1 MKTVGRKAVTNKTK
15 IDCHCIS
22 VMFIID
28 NQLSRWEWV
37 KQWTEL
43 HEINQLLDVLK
54 KTSKPE
60 LFRDDE
66 NFYYEQKKITRN
78 GYLNEEIDIDYG
90 ESSEN
95 RQKENQF
102 QNKEDEE
109 FVQLSGEV
117 NLEVSNSDLL
127 NSTFKYTASSVTM
140 NHSGVS
146 KMWRTSIIKV

>member
-1 MKTVGRKAVTNKTK
+1 M
-15 IDCHCIS
+15 
-22 VMFIID
+22 
-28 NQLSRWEWV
+28 

-140 NHSGVS
+140 NHSGVF

>member
-1 MKTVGRKAVTNKTK
+1 MKTVGRKAVTNKIK

-140 NHSGVS
+140 NHSGVF

>member
-1 MKTVGRKAVTNKTK
+1 M
-15 IDCHCIS
+15 
-22 VMFIID
+22 
-28 NQLSRWEWV
+28 

-78 GYLNEEIDIDYG
+78 DYLNEEIDIDYG

-146 KMWRTSIIKV
+146 KI

>member
-1 MKTVGRKAVTNKTK
+1 MKTVGRKAVTNKIK

-66 NFYYEQKKITRN
+66 HFYYEQKKITRN

-109 FVQLSGEV
+109 FVQLSWEV

-140 NHSGVS
+140 NHSGVF

>member
-1 MKTVGRKAVTNKTK
+1 MKTVGRKAVTNKIK

-127 NSTFKYTASSVTM
+127 NSTFQYTASSVTM
-140 NHSGVS
+140 NHSGVF

>member
-1 MKTVGRKAVTNKTK
+1 MKTVGRKAVTNKIK

-66 NFYYEQKKITRN
+66 NFYYEQNKITRN

-140 NHSGVS
+140 NHSGVF

>member
-1 MKTVGRKAVTNKTK
+1 MKTVGRKAVTNKIK

-78 GYLNEEIDIDYG
+78 DYLNEEIDIDYG